1 MFDEPLAFLSLIAT
15 LVLLFVSLRAANA
28 AKQSADLAA
37 REFRL
42 RSRPVITVEWQH
54 TPSEPDGAVY
64 LSARIAEVAGV
75 ATALRSIEA
84 SATPVDP
91 ATPANTISLEP
102 DAVLRG
108 DAATFTVFLKI
119 VVPRWTL
126 IHAPPPAM
134 RDLNVVPVARLDVRV
149 VVALAEEDADVE
161 TWQANET
168 LHYGARAQS
177 FVAPTQ
183 VHVRRV
189 SGRAHAPRS
198 RVLAPVLRAWERWWD
213 RVQ

>member
-1 MFDEPLAFLSLIAT
+1 MLMHEQPAQQDRHQSDAADHRKT
-15 LVLLFVSLRAANA
+15 LVP
-28 AKQSADLAA
+28 AA
-37 REFRL
+37 RRN
-42 RSRPVITVEWQH
+42 
-54 TPSEPDGAVY
+54 
-64 LSARIAEVAGV
+64 
-75 ATALRSIEA
+75 
-84 SATPVDP
+84 VDP
-91 ATPANTISLEP
+91 AKIVDVEH

-119 VVPRWTL
+119 AVPRWTL

-134 RDLNVVPVARLDVRV
+134 RNLNVVPVARLDVRV

-177 FVAPTQ
+177 FVPPTE